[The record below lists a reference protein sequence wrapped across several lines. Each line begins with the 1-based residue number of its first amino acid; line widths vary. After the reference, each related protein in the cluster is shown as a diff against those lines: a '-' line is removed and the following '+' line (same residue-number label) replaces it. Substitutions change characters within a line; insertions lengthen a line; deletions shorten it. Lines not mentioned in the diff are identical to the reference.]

1 MKHIFPLLAAIA
13 VALATVSCSCS
24 PKKALLPTISGK
36 AGEVIVV
43 INKTDWEGAIGNE
56 LRELLASDCPFL
68 PQREPL
74 YTLVNIVPSA
84 FTNIFQVH
92 RNIIL
97 INIGN
102 DITEPGVVYRQD
114 VWARPQCVIGVNAV
128 DSESALELV
137 KENGK
142 MILST
147 LEQAE
152 RDRIITNSIKYEERS
167 LAPVVTGFI
176 GGSPHFPTGYVLK
189 KQTSDFIW
197 IGYET
202 TYVDQGFFI
211 YKYPAEGNEE
221 DFRIE
226 NIVEERNEVLKE
238 NVPGMFENTYMTTS
252 DVTMP
257 SLEFI
262 KYKGREFAQVRGYW
276 EVHNDYM
283 GGPFIS
289 HTFYSRDG
297 KELIVMEGFVYA
309 PRYDK
314 RHYMREVESILY
326 SFEWK
331 DDSQK

>member
-137 KENGK
+137 KEK
-142 MILST
+142 
-147 LEQAE
+147 
-152 RDRIITNSIKYEERS
+152 
-167 LAPVVTGFI
+167 
-176 GGSPHFPTGYVLK
+176 
-189 KQTSDFIW
+189 
-197 IGYET
+197 
-202 TYVDQGFFI
+202 
-211 YKYPAEGNEE
+211 
-221 DFRIE
+221 
-226 NIVEERNEVLKE
+226 
-238 NVPGMFENTYMTTS
+238 
-252 DVTMP
+252 
-257 SLEFI
+257 
-262 KYKGREFAQVRGYW
+262 
-276 EVHNDYM
+276 
-283 GGPFIS
+283 
-289 HTFYSRDG
+289 
-297 KELIVMEGFVYA
+297 
-309 PRYDK
+309 
-314 RHYMREVESILY
+314 
-326 SFEWK
+326 
-331 DDSQK
+331 